1 MLRTHPA
8 KVQNAS
14 EAGNWQKAAMFDW
27 NDLRT
32 FVAVAETGST
42 LAAARDL
49 RVSQTTIARR
59 VAALEAALGLRLF
72 ERRQAGYALTP
83 TGEALLDDA
92 RSVQDAAQRFGD
104 SAASQAREISG
115 TVRLTTME
123 IYAITVLGPILR
135 DLHHAHP
142 GITIELDTSEAL
154 RDLSTGVADV
164 ALRTAKE
171 MSAVGLVG
179 RRIAPD
185 PWTVYCSREYAD
197 RHGVPRTR
205 AELARHPFIGGGGG
219 VWPPYRAWLQRHDLE
234 DAVIMR
240 HDTGAGL
247 LAGVRAG
254 LGLTILPSFIADREP
269 DLIRCIPPINDD
281 PSSLWLLTHERLR
294 HVPRVRATMDFLG
307 MRLGAM
313 AR

>member
-1 MLRTHPA
+1 MY
-8 KVQNAS
+8 
-14 EAGNWQKAAMFDW
+14 DW
-27 NDLRT
+27 NDVRS
-32 FVAVAETGST
+32 FVAVAESGST

-59 VAALEAALGLRLF
+59 IAALEDALGLSLF

-83 TGEALLDDA
+83 TGEALLAEA
-92 RSVQDAAQRFGD
+92 RAMQTAAERFGD
-104 SAASQAREISG
+104 AAASQVRDISG
-115 TVRLTTME
+115 TVRVTTME
-123 IYAITVLGPILR
+123 LYAITVLGPILR
-135 DLHHAHP
+135 DLHDMHP

-154 RDLSTGVADV
+154 RDLGAGIADV
-164 ALRTAKE
+164 AVRSAKE
-171 MSAVGLVG
+171 VSGAGLVG

-185 PWTVYCSREYAD
+185 PWTVYCSRDYAD

-205 AELARHPFIGGGGG
+205 DELARHPFIGGGGG
-219 VWPPYRAWLQRHDLE
+219 VWPPYQAWLRRYDLE

-240 HDTGAGL
+240 HDSGAGL

-269 DLIRCIPPINDD
+269 DLVRCIPPINDD
-281 PSSLWLLTHERLR
+281 PMNLWLLTHERLR

-307 MRLGAM
+307 ARLGAM